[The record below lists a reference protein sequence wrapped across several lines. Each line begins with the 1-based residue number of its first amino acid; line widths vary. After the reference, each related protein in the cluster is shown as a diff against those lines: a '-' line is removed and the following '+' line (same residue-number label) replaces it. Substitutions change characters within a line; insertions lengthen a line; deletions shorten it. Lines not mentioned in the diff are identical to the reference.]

1 MNNKQLL
8 KRRANILYRLR
19 KKGIRADT
27 KECIIFC
34 AYGEDITGIVQVK
47 RLREEYNFNIQ
58 LIIT

>member
-27 KECIIFC
+27 KERIIFC
-34 AYGEDITGIVQVK
+34 AAGKDITNIVQVK
-47 RLREEYNFNIQ
+47 RLRKEFHFNIQ
-58 LIIT
+58 LVIT

>member
-8 KRRANILYRLR
+8 KRWANIFYRLR

-27 KECIIFC
+27 KQRVIFC
-34 AYGEDITGIVQVK
+34 AAGEDITGVVQVK

-58 LIIT
+58 LTIW